1 MNTSLN
7 LLIIP
12 IQKRHHMR
20 KLIITST
27 LLIFTIV
34 SIAQETKKDTL
45 KTEEITVVKPYT
57 PTISEAFKVKSNPTI
72 NDQDFQKETVNYSI
86 FSVPVASTFT
96 PSKGKAQGLKRA
108 PKERLYEN
116 YVSAGFGN
124 YTTPLFEAFLH
135 SGDNRYNDYG
145 VFLKYQSS
153 QGGIK
158 DVLLDDNYS
167 DIKVDLFY
175 KQFERD
181 FDWKINAGYNREL
194 YNYYGLPT
202 SITFDDNVLNNIDEK
217 QVYNS
222 IYLGGSINFEDA
234 IFNGGT
240 IEIINFFDEYNSNEL
255 RFLAKPTFEF
265 PLSTET
271 INAEVLVDY
280 INGKFDQN
288 YVSSDELTYSF
299 LYLGVNPNFEILK
312 DDLSINL
319 GVKLYYT
326 FDLENSSN
334 QFKAY
339 PNVTAS
345 YKVVDDIFILTAG
358 VTGDLIQ
365 NSYRDF
371 TQENPFVSP
380 TLNVQQTDQQYNAFI
395 GAKGKLAS
403 NVGYNV
409 NVNYMNEN
417 NKALFTQNQTLTDGT
432 VMVTNAYEAGNSFKV
447 VYDDVST
454 INASTEVHVEVSKE
468 LQLGLGL
475 NYSNYTTTNQL
486 EAWNLP
492 EFTTTFIGSYKT
504 EKWYAGTQL
513 FFRGT
518 TKDFVIA
525 YGDLPINGTV
535 IKNKSYVDLNFN
547 GGYIFSDRLSVFGKI
562 NNAISESYQRFVNY
576 PVQSIQL
583 LAGVT
588 YKFDL

>member
-1 MNTSLN
+1 MNTSLY
-7 LLIIP
+7 LLIIQ
-12 IQKRHHMR
+12 ILKKHHMR
-20 KLIITST
+20 KLFITSI
-27 LLIFTIV
+27 LLLFTIV
-34 SIAQETKKDTL
+34 SIAQKTKKDTL

-72 NDQDFQKETVNYSI
+72 NDQNFQKETVNYSI

-135 SGDNRYNDYG
+135 SGDKRYNDYG

-167 DIKVDLFY
+167 DIQVDLFY

-202 SITFDDNVLNNIDEK
+202 SITFDDNVLDNIDEK

-234 IFNGGT
+234 IFNSGT
-240 IEIINFFDEYNSNEL
+240 IEIINFFDAYNSNEL

-265 PLSTET
+265 PLSTEA
-271 INAEVLVDY
+271 IHAEVLVDY
-280 INGKFDQN
+280 INGKFDQS
-288 YVSSDELTYSF
+288 YASSNELTYSF
-299 LYLGVNPNFEILK
+299 LNLGVTPNFEILK

-345 YKVVDDIFILTAG
+345 YKVVNDIFILTAG

-365 NSYRDF
+365 NSYRNF

-380 TLNVQQTDQQYNAFI
+380 TLNIQQTDQQYNAFI

-403 NVGYNV
+403 NIGYNV
-409 NVNYMNEN
+409 NVNYMNEKD
-417 NKALFTQNQTLTDGT
+417 KALFTQNQTLTDGT
-432 VMVTNAYEAGNSFKV
+432 ILAINAYEAGNSFKV

-454 INASTEVHVEVSKE
+454 INASAEVNVEVSKE
-468 LQLGLGL
+468 FQLNVGL
-475 NYSNYTTTNQL
+475 NYSNYTITNEL

-492 EFTTTFIGSYKT
+492 EFTARLSAAYKT
-504 EKWYAGTQL
+504 EKWHVGTLL

-518 TKDFVIA
+518 TKDFVIS
-525 YGDLPINGTV
+525 YGDLPVNGSIV
-535 IKNKSYVDLNFN
+535 KNESYVDLNFN

-562 NNAISESYQRFVNY
+562 NNAVSKSYERFVNY